1 MLAPLSVTESD
12 PPMLPGLT
20 LPASLRRLVDAFA
33 ECFTAPSFVV
43 FTAMI
48 VGMIAQT
55 GAKTVCGM
63 LAGAGLAQRWSH
75 DRVHRFFAGAV
86 WSIDAVGLVVLD
98 LVVTHLLDPD
108 VPVVLAVDDTAHR
121 RRGKKVHGA
130 SWIHDGSAPG
140 RNKLAFGHRWVI
152 VGVVV
157 HLPFLT
163 RPMCLPVACRR
174 WQGKG
179 TASTVDLARD
189 MVTLLA
195 ARLAGRTI
203 HVVADAAYHGR
214 QLTDLPEPVTWT
226 TRLPRNATLYG
237 RAPAR
242 TGKRGRPRLKG
253 DRLGKPA
260 QVTADL
266 TWQMLDVARYG
277 RLATVRVAV
286 VDCLW
291 YGAFGPQ
298 PVRMICVRDRDD
310 PKAPMLALVT
320 TDPHTT
326 VTALVARYA
335 MRWSIEV
342 AFFDCRQILGVGQAR
357 NRTPQAVERT
367 FAFGMYVYSLIVLWY
382 AIAGHKP
389 TIVTERRINAPWYV
403 SKTDPSFADMLTAL
417 RHTIIAARFMP
428 VRPAQPTH
436 AEIRQVQRAWAL
448 AAA

>member
-1 MLAPLSVTESD
+1 
-12 PPMLPGLT
+12 MLPEVS
-20 LPASLRRLVDAFA
+20 LPMSMRRLVDAFA
-33 ECFTAPSFVV
+33 GCFTAPSLVV
-43 FTAMI
+43 FTAML
-48 VGMIAQT
+48 VGMIAQS
-55 GAKTVCGM
+55 GQKTVCGM

-98 LVVTHLLDPD
+98 LVVTHLLEPE
-108 VPVVLAVDDTAHR
+108 VPIVVAVDDTAHR
-121 RRGKKVHGA
+121 RRGPKVHGA
-130 SWIHDGSAPG
+130 SWIHDGSAPS

-152 VGVVV
+152 VGVVAW
-157 HLPFLT
+157 LPFLT
-163 RPMCLPVACRR
+163 RPVCLPVACRR

-189 MVTLLA
+189 LVTGIA
-195 ARLAGRTI
+195 VRLAGRRI

-214 QLTDLPEPVTWT
+214 QLTDLPEQVTWT

-242 TGKRGRPRLKG
+242 TGKPGRPRLKG
-253 DRLGKPA
+253 DQLGKPA
-260 QVTADL
+260 PVAAGL
-266 TWQMLDVARYG
+266 TWQILDVTRYG
-277 RLATVRVAV
+277 RLATVHIAV
-286 VDCLW
+286 IDCLW

-298 PVRMICVRDRDD
+298 PVRMICVRDRTD
-310 PKAPMLALVT
+310 PKAPTLTLVT
-320 TDPHTT
+320 TDLAST
-326 VTALVARYA
+326 VTSLVTRYA

-342 AFFDCRQILGVGQAR
+342 TFFDCRQILGVGQAR
-357 NRTPQAVERT
+357 NRTPLAVDRT

-382 AIAGHKP
+382 ATCGHQP
-389 TIVTERRINAPWYV
+389 GIVTERRTAAPWYAA
-403 SKTDPSFADMLTAL
+403 KTDPSFADMLTTA